1 MERIGSFRVLDAA
14 VPEERSLW
22 HELLRSWPGREVM
35 ADPGYVQLFARE
47 EDRVLCAAATSAG
60 GGILFPF
67 ILRPLGAELWSSVA
81 ERSCDIVTPYGYGGA
96 FAWNTEPGAGDQF
109 WDAFDAWAVQSGVV
123 SAFARLSLFADER
136 LAFRGGEEDALP
148 NVVRS
153 LELPTAD
160 VWADY
165 AHKVRKNVAKA
176 RRSGLEARFDSTAE
190 FLDAF
195 LEIYGATM
203 DRREAAPEYHFRRD
217 FFESLVAGLPGQ
229 FVFCHVWSQ
238 NRIVST
244 ELVLVSAD
252 RMYSFLG
259 GTLAEAF
266 DLRPNDLLKHAVVE
280 WGIAHNKRAYVL
292 GGGQHGEDGIFRY
305 KQSFAPQGTVM
316 FRVGKRV
323 YDEQSNQRLIE
334 QRARWEQE
342 QGRAWSP
349 EAAYFP
355 AYRARTSPS
364 VPLVTAGES

>member
-1 MERIGSFRVLDAA
+1 MERIAFRVLDAA
-14 VPEERSLW
+14 VPEERRLW
-22 HELLRSWPGREVM
+22 KELLHSWPGRDVM
-35 ADPGYVQLFARE
+35 ADPGYVRLFARDV
-47 EDRVLCAAATSAG
+47 DRVLCAAATSG
-60 GGILFPF
+60 QGGILYPF
-67 ILRPLGAELWSSVA
+67 ILRPLGAEPWSSVG
-81 ERSCDIVTPYGYGGA
+81 ERSCDIVSPYGYGGP
-96 FAWNTEPGAGDQF
+96 FAWAIAPGAGDAF
-109 WDAFDAWAVQSGVV
+109 WDALDSWAMQTGVI

-136 LAFRGGEEDALP
+136 LPFRGSEEDALP

-153 LELPTAD
+153 LELSGD
-160 VWADY
+160 EVWSDY

-203 DRREAAPEYHFRRD
+203 DRRDAAPEYHFQRQ

-259 GTLAEAF
+259 GTLADAF

-305 KQSFAPQGTVM
+305 KQSFAPHGTVM

-323 YDEQSNQRLIE
+323 YDERSNQRLIE

-342 QGRAWSP
+342 HGRTWSP
-349 EAAYFP
+349 ESDYFP
-355 AYRARTSPS
+355 AYRARSSPS
-364 VPLVTAGES
+364 VPLVPAGES